1 MGKALVLG
9 TDAEGE
15 SVEVKSSLEEVESKI
30 RWVGKVKINHGQMGF
45 EIVPIEEDIDEAH
58 LITNMTEVQIK
69 EEVNEKLSKIF
80 NKGGKNDS

>member
-1 MGKALVLG
+1 LG

-15 SVEVKSSLEEVESKI
+15 SVAVKSSLEEVESKI
-30 RWVGKVKINHGQMGF
+30 KWVGKVKINHGQSGF
-45 EIVPIEEDIDEAH
+45 EIVPIEENVDDAH

-69 EEVNEKLSKIF
+69 EEVNNKISKIF